1 MTNVEGVLDKD
12 KKLIEEISSS
22 KILEMIKNETNY

>member
-12 KKLIEEISSS
+12 KNLIEEISSS
-22 KILEMIKNETNY
+22 KYYGDDRR